1 MVLHL
6 QHRQDQPPDQP
17 RVPPHRQRDQRL
29 LDSRD
34 VVDAVR
40 ACPQLRQGEPVRRH
54 QPRRRRPG
62 ARRRPDRRGA
72 KDTIHPLQ
80 IAVRISLQGTGRGRS
95 KQGGFYLPGCA
106 VQLDA
111 ALQSISTLNRV
122 DLASSLHTLFSD
134 LVGAGAGNM
143 VIASKNLGNVPV
155 TSFRIGDRFD
165 TIRSRRNEL
174 IETYLVETYP

>member
-1 MVLHL
+1 MRYQFGGAVYATAGAVEEWSCTFNTDKTSLPTSLEFPLIVSAISDFWTRGTSWMPSGHALNFVKASLCDATNHVVGDPVLDGDL
-6 QHRQDQPPDQP
+6 T
-17 RVPPHRQRDQRL
+17 
-29 LDSRD
+29 
-34 VVDAVR
+34 DA
-40 ACPQLRQGEPVRRH
+40 
-54 QPRRRRPG
+54 
-62 ARRRPDRRGA
+62 GA

-143 VIASKNLGNVPV
+143 VI
-155 TSFRIGDRFD
+155 
-165 TIRSRRNEL
+165 
-174 IETYLVETYP
+174 